1 MEELSSDII
10 IYLLGLA
17 SMWGSLQARLI
28 ALEKKV
34 ELHNNAVER
43 LTVAERQIAVQAEQI
58 SETQHRLSEWQLIY

>member
-1 MEELSSDII
+1 METFNSDTV

-17 SMWGSLQARLI
+17 SMWGSLQARLK

-43 LTVAERQIAVQAEQI
+43 LTVVERQVAVQAQQI
-58 SETQHRLSEWQLIY
+58 SEAHERLCEWQMMY

>member
-1 MEELSSDII
+1 METINSDTV

-17 SMWGSLQARLI
+17 SMWGSLQARLK

-43 LTVAERQIAVQAEQI
+43 LTVVERQVAVQAEKI
-58 SETQHRLSEWQLIY
+58 SETQHRLNDWQTLY